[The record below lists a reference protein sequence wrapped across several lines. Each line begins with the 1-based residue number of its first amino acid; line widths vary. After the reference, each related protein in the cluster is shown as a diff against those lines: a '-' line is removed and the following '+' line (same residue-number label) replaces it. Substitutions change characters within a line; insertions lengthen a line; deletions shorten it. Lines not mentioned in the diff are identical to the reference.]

1 MNLISRRIEFWL
13 PPFLLL
19 CGFLLRAEYLREYAQ
34 LLNFDVPAGPDVM
47 EYDLRAREIL
57 KGRLFPAVP
66 DIHAPLYPLFLVLVY
81 YAGNFALLPVRI
93 LQLLFNFTAWIF
105 LEKLL
110 DRKGFD
116 FKTRMCFLFFSMF
129 YPVAFF
135 SSDRNYFRIP
145 APAVSDRSLV
155 AVGIGRY
162 GIQSEKTPA
171 AYARCRFCSRTCRNH
186 PPADFIRLGSYFPL

>member
-1 MNLISRRIEFWL
+1 MNLTARRIEFWL
-13 PPFLLL
+13 PPLLLL
-19 CGFLLRAEYLREYAQ
+19 CGLLLRAEYLREYAQ

-116 FKTRMCFLFFSMF
+116 FKTRMCFLFFCILLFLRSF
-129 YPVAFF
+129 VLGEDGFELTAGYYITICVFCQVF
-135 SSDRNYFRIP
+135 SQKVLQKQEKRYIIIP
-145 APAVSDRSLV
+145 L
-155 AVGIGRY
+155 
-162 GIQSEKTPA
+162 
-171 AYARCRFCSRTCRNH
+171 
-186 PPADFIRLGSYFPL
+186 